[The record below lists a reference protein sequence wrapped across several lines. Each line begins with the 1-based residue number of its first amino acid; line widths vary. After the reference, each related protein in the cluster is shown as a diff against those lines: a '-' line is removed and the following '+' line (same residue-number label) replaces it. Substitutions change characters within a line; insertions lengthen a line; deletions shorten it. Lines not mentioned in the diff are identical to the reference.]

1 MVYLTLGARAKQFI
15 TLAALLGLLLGL
27 GGTTA
32 RGLPGGSEKAA
43 RKLLVTERTAASQ
56 VSQGSTRLKDT

>member
-1 MVYLTLGARAKQFI
+1 MYLTLGARAKQFI

-27 GGTTA
+27 GGTA
-32 RGLPGGSEKAA
+32 AHGLPGGSEKAA

-56 VSQGSTRLKDT
+56 VSQGSTRVKDT